1 MAHTGGT
8 KNRWASASVKGSAS
22 YPASGSTF
30 PKKGGS
36 LSVGGRGATMKPN
49 EHLMILVPRN
59 LQEGRARDRRPT
71 WKRDQLPDQACG
83 DRPAATDCKE
93 TAAVGDAGAFLGV
106 HRGRCDRPLD
116 SGALALKQ
124 PLRTFCE

>member
-36 LSVGGRGATMKPN
+36 RSVVGRGATMNISKKGVRETVGLPGSG
-49 EHLMILVPRN
+49 ISYQTKRVGIGQQQPTAKRPR
-59 LQEGRARDRRPT
+59 QSVTPARF
-71 WKRDQLPDQACG
+71 LAFI
-83 DRPAATDCKE
+83 
-93 TAAVGDAGAFLGV
+93 AVVVIVLWV
-106 HRGRCDRPLD
+106 
-116 SGALALKQ
+116 LAHWH
-124 PLRTFCE
+124 